1 MQRPGKTGVS
11 GSDSE
16 PGLCV
21 EWQGEKPSS
30 GVGAGAEGRR
40 VVRDKELGSQSLGGQ
55 GAGRHR
61 IRLKV

>member
-30 GVGAGAEGRR
+30 GVGAGAEG
-40 VVRDKELGSQSLGGQ
+40 
-55 GAGRHR
+55 GAGGEG
-61 IRLKV
+61 